1 MKEALIDS
9 FIEYLVAE
17 RSAPE
22 NTLCAYAN
30 DLKSFATWIEK
41 IGGNI
46 KKVDDSDLREFITY
60 CRKKGFKAISINR
73 RVVAIKQFY
82 RFLLDEGVIKTDPT
96 KDIILPKREMYLP
109 DVLNKKEVDKLSNAP
124 DVPSPIGIRDKAML
138 EVLYATGLRV
148 SELVNLK
155 MNNMN
160 LDIGYLV
167 TTGKGEKERLIPL
180 GETAVKWVKK
190 YIAEVRGL
198 HVKKG
203 TNTVFCSIRGSAM
216 SRQNFWYMVKKYTV
230 LAGIGKPISP
240 HTLRHSFATHLL
252 IGGAD
257 LRSVQ
262 MMLGHA
268 DISTTQIYT
277 HITSK
282 RLKEI
287 HELYHPRG

>member
-9 FIEYLVAE
+9 FLEYMVAE

-41 IGGNI
+41 RGGNI

-60 CRKKGFKAISINR
+60 CRKKRFKAISINR
-73 RVVAIKQFY
+73 RVAAIKQFY
-82 RFLLDEGVIKTDPT
+82 GFLLDEGVIEADPT
-96 KDIILPKREMYLP
+96 KDIILPKREIYLP
-109 DVLNKKEVDKLSNAP
+109 DVLNKTEVDKLLNAP
-124 DVPSPIGIRDKAML
+124 DVHTPIGIRDKAML
-138 EVLYATGLRV
+138 ELLYATGLRV

-155 MNNMN
+155 MNNLN
-160 LDIGYLV
+160 LDIGYV
-167 TTGKGEKERLIPL
+167 MTTGKGEKERLVPL
-180 GETAVKWVKK
+180 GNTAVRWAKK
-190 YIAEVRGL
+190 YIVEVRPL
-198 HVKKG
+198 HVKKS
-203 TNTVFCSIRGSAM
+203 TNTVFCSKRGTSM
-216 SRQNFWYMVKKYTV
+216 SRQNFWHIIRKYAL
-230 LAGIGKPISP
+230 LAGINKPISP

-252 IGGAD
+252 VGGAD

-277 HITSK
+277 HVTSK